1 MHIMIP
7 RDDDDDNNNNKQQ
20 QDVEG
25 AVWQYMCRN
34 K

>member
-1 MHIMIP
+1 MNIMIP
-7 RDDDDDNNNNKQQ
+7 RDDDNDNNNKQQ
-20 QDVEG
+20 EDVES

>member
-1 MHIMIP
+1 MNIMIP
-7 RDDDDDNNNNKQQ
+7 RDDDNDNNNKQQ
-20 QDVEG
+20 EDVEG